1 MADDNHADEPK
12 KTETVE
18 IRLAPELKEALRQT
32 AEAEGRSIS
41 VVLRGLIDGYL
52 AQARRPRSTLK
63 EIVMFFRHPIRL
75 LAVAV
80 GSLAVALFG
89 ITGSTAQ
96 DLTLEIQLEVWS
108 PAPLP
113 DQPGGA
119 VTRASRSMQ
128 TTLSANYGETSSLR
142 VGEGTPRTTEIEIVP
157 EAVDAETYRLRV
169 SLRETGDAEATVL
182 AEPVIIARFGEPAR
196 VQVENGDA
204 SGYMFMVLGERPA

>member
-1 MADDNHADEPK
+1 MADDAHADEPK

-63 EIVMFFRHPIRL
+63 EIVMFFRHPVRL

-80 GSLAVALFG
+80 GGLAIALYG
-89 ITGSTAQ
+89 MTASTAQ
-96 DLTLEIQLEVWS
+96 DLSLQIEVQVWS

-113 DQPGGA
+113 DQPGA
-119 VTRASRSMQ
+119 IARSSRSMQ
-128 TTLSANYGETSSLR
+128 TTLSANYGEAASLK
-142 VGEGTPRTTEIEIVP
+142 VGEGTPRLTEIELTP
-157 EAVDAETYRLRV
+157 EAVDGQSYRLRV
-169 SLRETGDAEATVL
+169 VLRETGG
-182 AEPVIIARFGEPAR
+182 AEPTIIAQPDILARFGEPAR
-196 VQVENGDA
+196 IQVENGDA
-204 SGYMFMVLGERPA
+204 SGYMFMVIGEKPA